1 MRHLDKLKSKVRRN
15 KKMILFLVG
24 LMMVGILAGS
34 IFIAL
39 LKQTDQEL
47 IKEYLTTFMTNIETN
62 HLDFISAFLNS
73 IGSNLFLVLFIWLLG
88 ISVIGIPIILFLFF
102 SKAFVLGFSITSI
115 ILNYKLK
122 GCLIAFF
129 YIFPHHVIN
138 MMIYIMLLMYSL
150 TVSFKIIRAM
160 LKKEAFDF
168 KSIIKQYSRILVYSI
183 LGIFITTVFEIY
195 ATPFLLQTLLP
206 FVK

>member
-1 MRHLDKLKSKVRRN
+1 MKYLDKLKSKVRRN

-24 LMMVGILAGS
+24 LMMVGFLAGS